1 MLKAPDWH
9 LLIVW
14 YFFLGG
20 IAGGAYFTA
29 AIADNFGSPRDK
41 SVFRIGYVLALL
53 LIGLCGIVLIL
64 DLGTPSRFLNMVT
77 NFKFW
82 DPMSIGAWML
92 GVFGLFAF
100 VSSALSFAGG
110 EGVAPLRR
118 RLSLIGTISGFFIAA
133 YTGVLLS
140 ATTLPFWTDA
150 RLMGALFLAS
160 GASTGMAAISL
171 LLYLSGESAGE
182 GFSKVKRADRYAI
195 MFEIVVLAAFL
206 VLWGGA
212 AGPIVSGQMAPLLW
226 GASCLSGLSSR
237 CWWISSGSS
246 CPGPCP
252 PPSCWSAGSS
262 CATSSS
268 WPTPELGSPSRDAPR
283 APTRGPLVFPDG
295 RGTIGRC
302 APISSSRAAAWTRSR
317 AKSSASSR

>member
-1 MLKAPDWH
+1 MLKSPDWH

-29 AIADNFGSPRDK
+29 AIADNFGSSRDK

-53 LIGLCGIVLIL
+53 LVGLCGILLIL
-64 DLGTPSRFLNMVT
+64 DLGTPSRFLNMIM

-92 GVFGLFAF
+92 GAF
-100 VSSALSFAGG
+100 VSSALSFVGG
-110 EGVAPLRR
+110 DGVAPLRR

-140 ATTLPFWTDA
+140 ATALPFWSNA

-171 LLYLSGESAGE
+171 LLYLAGESAGD
-182 GFSKVKRADRYAI
+182 GFKKVKRADRYAI
-195 MFEIVVLAAFL
+195 MFEILVLAAFL
-206 VLWGGA
+206 LLLGGA
-212 AGPIVSGQMAPLLW
+212 AGPLVSGHLAPLFW
-226 GASCLSGLSSR
+226 GGLVVVGLVVPLLVDLAGLR
-237 CWWISSGSS
+237 L
-246 CPGPCP
+246 PGAVP
-252 PPSCWSAGSS
+252 A
-262 CATSSS
+262 A
-268 WPTPELGSPSRDAPR
+268 
-283 APTRGPLVFPDG
+283 LVLVGGFIL
-295 RGTIGRC
+295 RYVIVM
-302 APISSSRAAAWTRSR
+302 ANA
-317 AKSSASSR
+317 

>member
-206 VLWGGA
+206 VLWGGGGRA
-212 AGPIVSGQMAPLLW
+212 DRLGPDGSALVGGLVLVGLVIPLLVDLVGLKLP
-226 GASCLSGLSSR
+226 GAV
-237 CWWISSGSS
+237 
-246 CPGPCP
+246 P
-252 PPSCWSAGSS
+252 A
-262 CATSSS
+262 A
-268 WPTPELGSPSRDAPR
+268 
-283 APTRGPLVFPDG
+283 LVLVGGFIL
-295 RGTIGRC
+295 RYVIVM
-302 APISSSRAAAWTRSR
+302 ANA
-317 AKSSASSR
+317 